1 MLSAGRLSV
10 QSPPTNRYLST
21 FCTSRP
27 STVILTFK
35 KRGRKLST
43 HARSWASVVPF
54 PSASEHSTPPPV
66 ASSHVPVG
74 TMHEVDSVLPKKV
87 WGTNHTGRCWLTL
100 QLSTSSGFVAAGTE
114 ATQFHQRPA
123 NRHMERPKRGRS
135 GARCPDWDCLP
146 IRPDPMPVS
155 GRRGAR
161 SVDPH
166 GEQDE
171 VPRLPPFPHPPGPR
185 WIPSI
190 EDSRTR
196 RKGGPSRSPD
206 AKRCIGGP

>member
-21 FCTSRP
+21 FCTARP

-35 KRGRKLST
+35 KRGRKLSR
-43 HARSWASVVPF
+43 HARTWASVVPF

-74 TMHEVDSVLPKKV
+74 TVHAVDSVLPKKV

-123 NRHMERPKRGRS
+123 QSAYGTPKAWPVGGTMPGLGLPADTAGADASIRATRSAER
-135 GARCPDWDCLP
+135 
-146 IRPDPMPVS
+146 RPTRRA
-155 GRRGAR
+155 RRGTTVA
-161 SVDPH
+161 S
-166 GEQDE
+166 
-171 VPRLPPFPHPPGPR
+171 LPPSPR
-185 WIPSI
+185 PAV
-190 EDSRTR
+190 DTVN
-196 RKGGPSRSPD
+196 
-206 AKRCIGGP
+206 